1 MPCIIATFADFGE
14 LEKNNTQN
22 LPGFIQ
28 YKSTVHTLDKKDFDR
43 IRGLTAIRL
52 QSQYG
57 LPLEIEREFRV
68 RIWVNGE
75 APKFYH
81 IYGLKI
87 CNIENMVVRF
97 FWKPS
102 PNNKGEEDVGQKTEN
117 NETWEKLGSLLG
129 TIISLMTNS
138 GELLQK
144 FNNVI

>member
-1 MPCIIATFADFGE
+1 MPCIIATIADFGE
-14 LEKNNTQN
+14 LKKNNIQN
-22 LPGFIQ
+22 LPGFSQ

-57 LPLEIEREFRV
+57 LPLEIKREFRV
-68 RIWVNGE
+68 RIWVNGDV
-75 APKFYH
+75 PKFYH

-102 PNNKGEEDVGQKTEN
+102 LNNDGEEQKSKKTESLR
-117 NETWEKLGSLLG
+117 TWEKIGSLLG
-129 TIISLMTNS
+129 TIFSLMRNS
-138 GELLQK
+138 DVE
-144 FNNVI
+144 F